1 METSSS
7 NRSELTVG
15 GRRKRGRRRCRCC
28 TCAQGSGHRG
38 MGALQQPWELNFPR
52 CGRAVSM
59 QCNATGR
66 GDVDPGDP
74 CYAMP
79 IASASLRATHAYR
92 PPKAQCVSE
101 QWWSL
106 SQATTTTA
114 TGWISVQ
121 APPGDSEPGTS
132 TTTRRESAF
141 HGNGSPGHS
150 GYQTSVNVNGAAY
163 KRNGPVWFTT
173 SVATLCL
180 TFLPK
185 VSYSIRTTNLSQS
198 VTHLATNQT
207 SLVVHRPSSIHNQK

>member
-1 METSSS
+1 MTDGFHEDTMETSSS

-132 TTTRRESAF
+132 TTTTRIPRQRQPRSHRLRR
-141 HGNGSPGHS
+141 
-150 GYQTSVNVNGAAY
+150 
-163 KRNGPVWFTT
+163 R
-173 SVATLCL
+173 
-180 TFLPK
+180 
-185 VSYSIRTTNLSQS
+185 
-198 VTHLATNQT
+198 
-207 SLVVHRPSSIHNQK
+207 

>member
-74 CYAMP
+74 CYAM
-79 IASASLRATHAYR
+79 
-92 PPKAQCVSE
+92 
-101 QWWSL
+101 
-106 SQATTTTA
+106 
-114 TGWISVQ
+114 
-121 APPGDSEPGTS
+121 
-132 TTTRRESAF
+132 
-141 HGNGSPGHS
+141 
-150 GYQTSVNVNGAAY
+150 
-163 KRNGPVWFTT
+163 
-173 SVATLCL
+173 LCL
-180 TFLPK
+180 LPQPHF
-185 VSYSIRTTNLSQS
+185 VPPMLID
-198 VTHLATNQT
+198 
-207 SLVVHRPSSIHNQK
+207 HRKHSA

>member
-1 METSSS
+1 MTDGFHEDTMETSSS

-121 APPGDSEPGTS
+121 APPGDSEPGNS
-132 TTTRRESAF
+132 TTTTRIPRQRQPRSHRLSDVGECEWSSTRF
-141 HGNGSPGHS
+141 HS
-150 GYQTSVNVNGAAY
+150 
-163 KRNGPVWFTT
+163 
-173 SVATLCL
+173 
-180 TFLPK
+180 
-185 VSYSIRTTNLSQS
+185 
-198 VTHLATNQT
+198 THW
-207 SLVVHRPSSIHNQK
+207 RM